1 MIKVKYVYLQVESL
15 MYMYLRID
23 LYILSLRKLNLLQ
36 IQPVPADII

>member
-1 MIKVKYVYLQVESL
+1 

-23 LYILSLRKLNLLQ
+23 LYVLLLRKLNLLQ